1 MPFIKNLNLEI
12 LIIFFSSLYILGDL
26 TEGLSVPKNIGL
38 YISIFLW
45 LYYAFKEKLN
55 FSLFQNEKILSIIG
69 IGFFISILLSIIF
82 SFSSHL
88 PSLKEFLDEF
98 LNITII
104 FFIITT
110 LKKSY
115 LKYWFYLLIFAFFWN
130 ILRYGI
136 LYYQENPSFNLSIR
150 FFRSSS
156 NYFEILYPFLLMFIL
171 LEKRIIKFIGIIGL
185 ILGLFELILTG
196 ARGSWGAIFIET
208 ILFLIGIV
216 FMNKKYLKKSLLS
229 ILSIFILGTG
239 SGIYLYKHSSLIKN
253 KIHQGLNPNGRNKIV
268 ETRLPIFLKHQN
280 YLTGIGG
287 PENYQYNKFLN
298 YYKAPEIYGNK
309 EGNKFHYWSDE
320 PFLLQLFYKEG
331 ILGLSLFILFFIV
344 LSLKIFQ
351 FIKNNSEF
359 NTFFMLSIFI
369 SYTGSFFIRGLF
381 EGRYL
386 KYIVF
391 YFLFYLLVKKD
402 KDENSLYLS

>member
-1 MPFIKNLNLEI
+1 LTKG
-12 LIIFFSSLYILGDL
+12 LYI
-26 TEGLSVPKNIGL
+26 PKNIGL
-38 YISIFLW
+38 YISILLW
-45 LYYAFKEKLN
+45 IYYAFKEKLD
-55 FSLFQNEKILSIIG
+55 FSFFKKEKILSIIG
-69 IGFFISILLSIIF
+69 ISFFISILLSIAF
-82 SFSSHL
+82 SFSSPL
-88 PSLKEFLDEF
+88 PSLKEFIDDF
-98 LNITII
+98 LNITIV
-104 FFIITT
+104 FFIIST

-115 LKYWFYLLIFAFFWN
+115 LKYWFYLLVFAFFWN
-130 ILRYGI
+130 ILSYGI
-136 LYYQENPSFNLSIR
+136 LYYQKNPSLNLSVR
-150 FFRSSS
+150 FFRNSS
-156 NYFEILYPFLLMFIL
+156 NYFEILYPFLLMFVL
-171 LEKRIIKFIGIIGL
+171 LEKRIIKFIGITGL

-208 ILFLIGIV
+208 ILFLIGIN
-216 FMNKKYLKKSLLS
+216 FINKKYLKNSLLILLS
-229 ILSIFILGTG
+229 IFALGIG

-287 PENYQYNKFLN
+287 PGNYQYNKFLN
-298 YYKAPEIYGNK
+298 YYKAPEVYGRK
-309 EGNKFHYWSDE
+309 EGSKFHYFSDE

-351 FIKNNSEF
+351 FIKNSSKF
-359 NTFFMLSIFI
+359 NAFFMLSIFI

-402 KDENSLYLS
+402 KNENSIYLS